1 MLPRSLANG
10 SLDYKKEFRL
20 TPRASRQMRG
30 FIAHAQLTDERLVGV
45 TLRALSSASLG
56 Q

>member
-1 MLPRSLANG
+1 MLRRSLANG
-10 SLDYKKEFRL
+10 SLDYKKEFGL
-20 TPRASRQMRG
+20 TPKASRQMRG
-30 FIAHAQLTDERLVGV
+30 FIAHAQLTDERLGA